1 MDTSLDRSRGNEGH
15 VSGIRLL
22 SDVSGI
28 GALGLGTSGFGGL
41 VRGE

>member
-28 GALGLGTSGFGGL
+28 GALGLGGGGYSG
-41 VRGE
+41 